1 MKLNDDFIKICNKDI
16 VSMYKE
22 IEQYIPSVITGYLDQ
37 SIILEENKRIIFQNI
52 KDQDNN
58 KIGKEIKIYFKD
70 NELSYINIKVYR
82 NRISLK
88 KKYYLD
94 DNQYLQKYEI
104 SLIENI
110 IKKEKVIYIN
120 NIKEATIDY
129 FNILKNEDLIDY
141 NNQEPIIE
149 NKTKNKIRKRD

>member
-16 VSMYKE
+16 VAMYKE

-37 SIILEENKRIIFQNI
+37 SIIIEEDKRIIFQNI

-58 KIGKEIKIYFKD
+58 KIGKEIKIHFKD

-104 SLIENI
+104 SLIESI
-110 IKKEKVIYIN
+110 IKKEKVMYIN

>member
-16 VSMYKE
+16 VAMYKE

>member
-16 VSMYKE
+16 VAMYTE

-37 SIILEENKRIIFQNI
+37 SIILEEDKRIIFQNI

-58 KIGKEIKIYFKD
+58 RIGKEIKIHFKD

-129 FNILKNEDLIDY
+129 FNILKKEDLIDY